1 VATRILIVEDEIV
14 IRKNLC
20 AFLRKEGYE
29 VTEAR
34 DGAHAVELL
43 STEPFDLLITD
54 FVMPNLN
61 GPELV
66 EHVSSVFPNT
76 PVILVS
82 GYLPSKAAKEN
93 FAGRVE
99 FLGKPIALEDLLS
112 VVERL
117 LKRPEVKEIR
127 N

>member
-1 VATRILIVEDEIV
+1 MAAKILIVEDEIV

-34 DGAHAVELL
+34 DGADAVELL
-43 STEPFDLLITD
+43 STDQFDLLITD
-54 FVMPNLN
+54 FVMPNLD

-66 EHVSSVFPNT
+66 EHVSSRFSSI

-82 GYLPSKAAKEN
+82 GFVAIKSAKKN
-93 FAGRVE
+93 FAGKAE
-99 FLGKPIALEDLLS
+99 FLEKPIALEDLLS
-112 VVERL
+112 VVKRL
-117 LKRPEVKEIR
+117 LQRSCS
-127 N
+127 NTCG